1 MNTTIV
7 TDAIARPTRAPR
19 WAGPLA
25 RRLELDRR
33 LAGAAAVGIALAA
46 GLATDL
52 FAARGATTTNEGL
65 LIMAIG
71 LAIGIAGGL
80 LARTRWVLIPLVV
93 AYIVGVELGR
103 QDVGAASLAVRL
115 DMTYGIVMFV
125 LARGMHGL
133 LAFVPMT
140 AGVLVGIAA
149 ARHAGWLPA
158 RRRRPYGTALLT
170 ATAAALALLV
180 AMPAST
186 PPVLDAAGNPVP
198 GSIAELATVN
208 LGGQD
213 HTVLIRAADPD
224 KPVLLYLSGG
234 PGQSDLALS
243 RVLSG
248 GWVEDFV
255 FVDLDQ
261 RGNGRSYSAIDP
273 VSSMTV
279 DQTVNDVIELTGYL
293 CERFDE
299 EKIYIVGESWG
310 TILGVLAVQQ
320 RPDLFHAFIGSGQ
333 MANVLETDR
342 RFYADLVAYAER
354 TGDTAL
360 GTTLRNVGAPPYRD
374 FPWTNSQ
381 VLAWYDLLYRP
392 YEASA
397 GSVARANA
405 ANVGPWGLLGSEYAF
420 VDKPIVLRGLVDTF
434 ALLYPQLYD
443 IDLREQAATL
453 EVPVW
458 VLDGA
463 AEIDA
468 RRDLAIEWFDM
479 LDAPEKHLVTYQ
491 DAAHSVAFEQADAV
505 QQLLTD
511 TIVPATYTN

>member
-1 MNTTIV
+1 MSTTISEV
-7 TDAIARPTRAPR
+7 IGRPIGTP
-19 WAGPLA
+19 GPVGLVA
-25 RRLELDRR
+25 RRLRADPR
-33 LAGAAAVGIALAA
+33 LAGVAAIVLSGAA

-52 FAARGATTTNEGL
+52 FAARGATTTGQGL

-71 LAIGIAGGL
+71 LGIGVAGGL
-80 LARTRWVLIPLVV
+80 LARSRWVLVPLVA

-103 QDVGAASLAVRL
+103 QGVEAASLAVRF
-115 DMTYGIVMFV
+115 DTTYGIVMFA
-125 LARGMHGL
+125 LARGLHGL

-140 AGVLVGIAA
+140 AGVLAGIAA
-149 ARHAGWLPA
+149 ARRLGWLPA
-158 RRRRPYGTALLT
+158 SRRRPYGTAFLT
-170 ATAAALALLV
+170 AVAAALAVLV
-180 AMPAST
+180 AWPAST
-186 PPVLDAAGNPVP
+186 PPVVAADGAPIP
-198 GSIAELATVN
+198 GSIAEIATIP

-243 RVLSG
+243 RVLAG
-248 GWVEDFV
+248 GWVNDFV

-261 RGNGRSYSAIDP
+261 RGNGRSYPAIDP
-273 VSSMTV
+273 VSSMTL
-279 DQTVNDVIELTGYL
+279 DQAINDVIELTGYL

-299 EKIYIVGESWG
+299 QKIYVMGESWG
-310 TILGVLAVQQ
+310 TILGVLAAER
-320 RPDLFHAFIGSGQ
+320 RPDLYHAFIGSGQ
-333 MANVLETDR
+333 MVNVLETDR
-342 RFYADLVAYAER
+342 RFYDDLVAYADR
-354 TGDTAL
+354 TGDAAL
-360 GTTLRNVGAPPYRD
+360 AANLRDAGPPPYRD

-381 VLAWYDLLYRP
+381 VLGWYDLLYRP
-392 YEASA
+392 YEVSA
-397 GSVARANA
+397 GSIERSSA

-420 VDKPIVLRGLVDTF
+420 VDKANVLRGLVDTF
-434 ALLYPQLYD
+434 AVLYPQLYD
-443 IDLREQAATL
+443 VDLRTEAARL

-468 RRDLAIEWFDM
+468 RRDLAIEWFAA
-479 LDAPEKHLVTYQ
+479 LDAPSKQLITYE

-511 TIVPATYTN
+511 TIVPATYSN